1 MRRMLYGL
9 LVVLAALLLHAPTA
23 AAQVDR
29 AALTGT
35 VKDTSNAVVPG
46 ATVTARNAATNV
58 PAISVTDAQGAYV
71 IGGLIP
77 GSYVVDVE
85 LAGFRKS
92 TGKIDLDVG
101 QRARLDFTMSV
112 GAVEQA
118 VTVVA
123 TSPLVNTE
131 QATLGT
137 VISRTE
143 IASLPLALRNW
154 DDLIGGAAGVQGDR
168 YTEQAG
174 STAAGRTGGFNV
186 HGVRSLQNNF
196 LLDGLDNN
204 SISENVQELTTQ
216 VSRPS
221 VDSIGEF
228 KVVTSAYSAEFGRS
242 PGAAVSVTTKSGTN
256 EFRGTGYDYVRND
269 RFNAID
275 FFTDRQRQRQIAQGL
290 TPTAKTDYRYN
301 DFGGN
306 LGGPILQNRAFFFGD
321 AEATRLAQ
329 GV

>member
-58 PAISVTDAQGAYV
+58 PAVSVTDAQGTYV

-77 GSYVVDVE
+77 GSYLVDVE
-85 LAGFRKS
+85 LAGFQKS
-92 TGKIDLDVG
+92 TGKVDLDVG
-101 QRARLDFTMSV
+101 QRARLDFMMSV
-112 GAVEQA
+112 GALEQA

-137 VISRTE
+137 VVSQSE
-143 IASLPLALRNW
+143 IAKLPLALRNW

-168 YTEQAG
+168 YTEQAA

-186 HGVRSLQNNF
+186 PGVRSLQTNF
-196 LLDGLDNN
+196 LLDGLDNH
-204 SISENVQELTTQ
+204 SISETAPALTTP

-221 VDSIGEF
+221 AD
-228 KVVTSAYSAEFGRS
+228 
-242 PGAAVSVTTKSGTN
+242 AVASV
-256 EFRGTGYDYVRND
+256 
-269 RFNAID
+269 
-275 FFTDRQRQRQIAQGL
+275 
-290 TPTAKTDYRYN
+290 
-301 DFGGN
+301 
-306 LGGPILQNRAFFFGD
+306 
-321 AEATRLAQ
+321 
-329 GV
+329 